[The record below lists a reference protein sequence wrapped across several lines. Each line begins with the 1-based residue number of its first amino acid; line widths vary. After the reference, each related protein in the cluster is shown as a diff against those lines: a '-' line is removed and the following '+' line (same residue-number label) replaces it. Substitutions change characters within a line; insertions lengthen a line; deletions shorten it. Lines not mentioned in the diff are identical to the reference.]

1 MGVDNGKT
9 LMMAQWVTDR
19 VKSSHSEVIDAP
31 SDLKHSC
38 NWVAVNYTVTM
49 TFKGLSVWRR
59 GRLHSLH
66 RFEHTQIV
74 VEVGNCSCPNGKCY
88 DNYRQ
93 EVHTLVDYLQ
103 YNEYESIPMFAS
115 E

>member
-1 MGVDNGKT
+1 MMVEKSTHPSGRRQWKNSHDGLMG
-9 LMMAQWVTDR
+9 
-19 VKSSHSEVIDAP
+19 
-31 SDLKHSC
+31 
-38 NWVAVNYTVTM
+38 
-49 TFKGLSVWRR
+49 
-59 GRLHSLH
+59 H

-88 DNYRQ
+88 DNYQQ

>member
-1 MGVDNGKT
+1 MG
-9 LMMAQWVTDR
+9 
-19 VKSSHSEVIDAP
+19 
-31 SDLKHSC
+31 
-38 NWVAVNYTVTM
+38 
-49 TFKGLSVWRR
+49 
-59 GRLHSLH
+59 H
-66 RFEHTQIV
+66 RFEHTQTV

-103 YNEYESIPMFAS
+103 YDEYESILMFAS